1 MTRLWFASLTA
12 FASCAVFLPART
24 ADADCPPN
32 SRLCVEVEARGSLQ
46 VGGSRPQRA
55 QVITV
60 EEQPPPPPPPPP
72 RVVVV
77 ETEPQYEEP
86 QYEEPPPPPAPAP
99 EPPPPPQPR
108 REPRFGVH
116 GHVGGIGA
124 RNVQMGG
131 VGAAFRFRPTGHLA
145 LDLGVGVYAGTDY
158 NGLDRA
164 EVPLTADLLLYVNP
178 ENALQVYFVGGLG
191 LAAAHA
197 EGTNVHT
204 GRFESRDFGYVGAQ
218 VGAGLEWRLGRHFAL
233 NADLRGFVRQRVDDN
248 DDRPEFVEYEAGR
261 PTGRTTDTSAGVLGT
276 LGGTVYF

>member
-12 FASCAVFLPART
+12 FASCALFLPARP
-24 ADADCPPN
+24 AAADCPPG
-32 SRLCVEVEARGSLQ
+32 SRLCVDVEARGSLR
-46 VGGSRPQRA
+46 VGGSGPRRA

-60 EEQPPPPPPPPP
+60 EEQPPPPP

-77 ETEPQYEEP
+77 EAEPRH
-86 QYEEPPPPPAPAP
+86 EEPPPPPPPEPA
-99 EPPPPPQPR
+99 PPPPRPR
-108 REPRFGVH
+108 REPRFGIH

-131 VGAAFRFRPTGHLA
+131 AGAAFRFRPSGRLA
-145 LDLGVGVYAGTDY
+145 LDLGAGLYAGTDY
-158 NGLDRA
+158 NGLDRT

-178 ENALQVYFVGGLG
+178 QNALQVYFVGGLG

-197 EGTNVHT
+197 EGVNIHT
-204 GRFESRDFGYVGAQ
+204 DEFESRDFGYVGAQ
-218 VGAGLEWRLGRHFAL
+218 LGAGLEWRLGRHFAL

-248 DDRPEFVEYEAGR
+248 DNQPEFIEYDHGR

-276 LGGTVYF
+276 FGGTVYF